1 VLKYLPRTVLVI
13 LAVIAMASCGAPQA
27 APSSG
32 KPAAPAPAAPA
43 ASAAGGGGPAVASAA
58 PTAAAAAPAPARIRI
73 VYTAVSGSI
82 WPLWIAQDAGLL
94 AKHGIE
100 ADLEYVASSTTAMQA
115 MLSGEVALIPSIS
128 APTVVQAVLA
138 GSDAV
143 IVGATNNTVIFYL
156 MATPE
161 IREVG
166 DLRGK
171 RLGITRLGASTD
183 AAARFA
189 LNKWGL
195 RPDEDVAIIQ
205 MGGVPEIL
213 AGMQAGAVQ
222 AGVLSSP
229 TNLHARQAGYHELA
243 DLGTIGLDYPQTA
256 IGTTRSFLRGNEDVV
271 RRYLRATVEAVHLM
285 KTDPERSKAIFGKWT
300 ETTDPAMLEGAYRAY
315 VDKTESVPYI
325 KPAAMQLAVA
335 EVAQTDPR
343 AASAKLEDFMDNR
356 YVEELES
363 SGFVR
368 QVLGR

>member
-1 VLKYLPRTVLVI
+1 MHNSMGRAALDALLLVLSVL
-13 LAVIAMASCGAPQA
+13 AACQPAAGGSSA
-27 APSSG
+27 APRAATPSG
-32 KPAAPAPAAPA
+32 GAGAAPA
-43 ASAAGGGGPAVASAA
+43 ATSPSVGGGAA
-58 PTAAAAAPAPARIRI
+58 TAPAPLAQIRI
-73 VYTAVSGSI
+73 VYTAVSGSV
-82 WPLWIAQDAGLL
+82 WPLWIAQDLGLL
-94 AKHGIE
+94 EKHGIR

-115 MLSGEVALIPSIS
+115 MLSGEVALIPTIS

-143 IVGATNNTVIFYL
+143 VVGATNNTVIFY
-156 MATPE
+156 MMTTPE
-161 IREVG
+161 IRDYG

-189 LNKWGL
+189 LSKWGL
-195 RPDEDVAIIQ
+195 RPDEDVTILQ

-213 AGMQAGAVQ
+213 AGMQSGAVQ

-229 TNLHARQAGYHELA
+229 TNLHARQAGFHELA

-256 IGTTRSFLRGNEDVV
+256 IGTTRSFLRSNEDVV
-271 RRYLRATVEAVHLM
+271 RRFLRATVEAVHVM
-285 KTDPERSKAIFGKWT
+285 KTDPERSKAVFGKWT
-300 ETTDPAMLEGAYRAY
+300 DTTDPTMLEGAYRAY

-325 KPAAMQLAVA
+325 KPAAMQLAVD

-343 AASAKLEDFMDNR
+343 AASARLEEFMDNR

>member
-1 VLKYLPRTVLVI
+1 MHSPVACAAL
-13 LAVIAMASCGAPQA
+13 GALLLLLSAFAACQPPSN
-27 APSSG
+27 APSSANRG
-32 KPAAPAPAAPA
+32 APPAGGPDAAPAGASPSTGSGPAAPAPAPIAH
-43 ASAAGGGGPAVASAA
+43 
-58 PTAAAAAPAPARIRI
+58 IRT
-73 VYTAVSGSI
+73 VYTAVSGSV
-82 WPLWIAQDAGLL
+82 WPLWIAKDAGLL

-115 MLSGEVALIPSIS
+115 MLSGEVALIPTIS

-143 IVGATNNTVIFYL
+143 VVGATNNTVIFYL
-156 MATPE
+156 MTTPDV
-161 IREVG
+161 RDYA

-195 RPDEDVAIIQ
+195 RPDEDVTILQ

-213 AGMQAGAVQ
+213 AGMQSGAVQ

-229 TNLHARQAGYHELA
+229 TNLHARQAGFHELA

-256 IGTTRSFLRGNEDVV
+256 IGTTRSFLRTNEDVV
-271 RRYLRATVEAVHLM
+271 RRFLRATLEAVHVM
-285 KTDPERSKAIFGKWT
+285 KTDPEQSKAIFGKWT
-300 ETTDPAMLEGAYRAY
+300 DTTDPARLEGAYRAY

-325 KPAAMQLAVA
+325 KPAAMQLAVD

-356 YVEELES
+356 YVEELET

-368 QVLGR
+368 QVWGR

>member
-1 VLKYLPRTVLVI
+1 MHTAMGRAALGALLLMLGVLAACQPAAGGSPSAPRAATPSGG
-13 LAVIAMASCGAPQA
+13 AGGAPVA
-27 APSSG
+27 TSPSG
-32 KPAAPAPAAPA
+32 GNGGAAPAPLAH
-43 ASAAGGGGPAVASAA
+43 
-58 PTAAAAAPAPARIRI
+58 ARL
-73 VYTAVSGSI
+73 VYTAVSGSV
-82 WPLWIAQDAGLL
+82 WPLWIAQDVGLL
-94 AKHGIE
+94 EKHGIR

-115 MLSGEVALIPSIS
+115 MLSGEVALIPTIS

-143 IVGATNNTVIFYL
+143 VVGATNNTVIFY
-156 MATPE
+156 MMTTPE
-161 IREVG
+161 IRDYS

-189 LNKWGL
+189 LTKWGL
-195 RPDEDVAIIQ
+195 RPDEDVTILQ

-213 AGMQAGAVQ
+213 AGMHSGAVQ

-229 TNLHARQAGYHELA
+229 TNLHARQAGFHELA

-256 IGTTRSFLRGNEDVV
+256 IGTTRSFLRTNEDVV
-271 RRYLRATVEAVHLM
+271 RRFLRATVEAVHVM
-285 KTDPERSKAIFGKWT
+285 KTDPERSKAVFGKWT
-300 ETTDPAMLEGAYRAY
+300 DTTDPTMLEGAYRAY

-325 KPAAMQLAVA
+325 KPAAMQLAVD

-343 AASAKLEDFMDNR
+343 AASARLEEFMDNR